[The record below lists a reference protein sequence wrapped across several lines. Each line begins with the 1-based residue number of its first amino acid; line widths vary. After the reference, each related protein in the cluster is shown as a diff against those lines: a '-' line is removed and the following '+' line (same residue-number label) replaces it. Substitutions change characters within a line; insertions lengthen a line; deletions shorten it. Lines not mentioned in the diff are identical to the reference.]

1 MMRVSAES
9 NQLLI
14 FDLHA
19 SRWERFNVSRSL
31 CFLKTCTLWNL
42 QSSKDL
48 YLTHTVFEKKKFH
61 TFDIKVFGELHASRW
76 ERFNVTLNFAILG
89 ELHILESA
97 EFERSFCHMVY
108 CKERLSEFE
117 DRCNF

>member
-14 FDLHA
+14 FDLRA

-48 YLTHTVFEKKKFH
+48 YLAHTVFEKNYFNLL
-61 TFDIKVFGELHASRW
+61 ISRSLVICMP
-76 ERFNVTLNFAILG
+76 RGGRGSMSL
-89 ELHILESA
+89 
-97 EFERSFCHMVY
+97 
-108 CKERLSEFE
+108 
-117 DRCNF
+117 